1 MKIYLLLSLP
11 FFFFLIIK
19 KGPDHVQAL
28 KFCLYLAD
36 KWLKSTTA
44 KVMETS
50 CQIVVKFLQKLQNTS
65 LCILIF
71 GVLGSGVEI
80 VP

>member
-1 MKIYLLLSLP
+1 
-11 FFFFLIIK
+11 
-19 KGPDHVQAL
+19 
-28 KFCLYLAD
+28 
-36 KWLKSTTA
+36 
-44 KVMETS
+44 METS

-80 VP
+80 VTITNPDMGNTLGEVIPRRIPSVLEHFPAKHPAKSQAWCSWSLDKK